1 MAGGYQKDVDR
12 RNIEPYNLDVDTVNT
27 GESRPMRIESYRQA
41 NVDDAFDAI
50 VIGSGIGGL
59 AAASLL
65 ARHAGRRVLVLER
78 HYTAGGFTHVFRR
91 PGYEWDVGVHYIG
104 QVNDPASPVR
114 AAFDHLTD
122 GRLHW
127 NAMPDVYD
135 RVILGGR
142 EYEFLS
148 GAERFRDRLK
158 QYFPSEGPAIDGYFR
173 AVRSCAK
180 SSGLYFA
187 SKAVPGPIERIAGSL
202 MRAPFLRRAGRT
214 TADTL
219 AGLGCSRELAGVLT
233 GQWGDYGLPPGRS
246 SFGIHSIVAE
256 HYFNGAAYPLG
267 GAGAILKTMLPAIE
281 AAGGKLLV
289 SADVKE
295 VLTDRGRAVGV
306 RMQDG
311 REFHAAIVIS
321 DAGAAFTYRSLLP
334 QVRETQDVLR
344 KIERIPPSMAHV
356 SLYVGLKSA
365 SEELGIAPTNLWI
378 CPGPDHD
385 ANVFRSEA
393 SSDAPLPV
401 IFISFPSAKDPSFA
415 SRYPGRATIEVVA
428 PAPFAWFEKWAG
440 TRWKHRGD
448 EYDRLKARWA
458 ERLKSEL
465 ENAVPQ
471 VRGRI
476 DCCELSTPLST
487 RSFTNHQSGEIYGL
501 AHVPERFR
509 LNCLGARTPV
519 RDLYLTGADVTT
531 AGVTGAMMGGV
542 LTASAILGR
551 NLMSVITK
559 GVGRS
564 SIRQAKPAALAS

>member
-1 MAGGYQKDVDR
+1 
-12 RNIEPYNLDVDTVNT
+12 
-27 GESRPMRIESYRQA
+27 MRIESYRQA
-41 NVDDAFDAI
+41 KVDDTFDAI

-59 AAASLL
+59 TAASLL
-65 ARHAGRRVLVLER
+65 ARHAGQRVLVLER
-78 HYTAGGFTHVFRR
+78 HYTAGGFTHVFHR

-114 AAFDHLTD
+114 AIFDHLTE
-122 GRLHW
+122 GNLRW

-148 GAERFRDRLK
+148 GVERFRDRLR

-180 SSGLYFA
+180 SSGLFFA
-187 SKAVPGPIERIAGSL
+187 SKAVPGPIERVAGAL

-214 TADTL
+214 TGDTL

-246 SFGIHSIVAE
+246 SFGIHAIVAE
-256 HYFNGAAYPLG
+256 HYFNGAAYPAG
-267 GAGAILKTMLPAIE
+267 GAGAILESMLPGIE
-281 AAGGKLLV
+281 TAGGKLLV

-295 VLTDRGRAVGV
+295 VVVDHGRAVGV

-311 REFHAAIVIS
+311 REFHAATVIS
-321 DAGAAFTYRSLLP
+321 DAGAANTYGRLLP
-334 QVRETQDVLR
+334 RVRETQEVMR

-356 SLYVGLKSA
+356 SLYVGLKST

-385 ANVFRSEA
+385 ANVSQAEA
-393 SSDAPLPV
+393 SRDAPLPV
-401 IFISFPSAKDPSFA
+401 VFISFPSAKDPSFT
-415 SRYPGRATIEVVA
+415 SRCPGRATIEVVA
-428 PAPFAWFEKWAG
+428 PAPFTWFEKWVG

-448 EYDRLKARWA
+448 EYEELKAGWT
-458 ERLKSEL
+458 ERLKNEL
-465 ENAVPQ
+465 ERAVPQ
-471 VRGRI
+471 VLGRI

-501 AHVPERFR
+501 APVPERFQ

-519 RDLYLTGADVTT
+519 GGLYLTGADVTT
-531 AGVTGAMMGGV
+531 AGVAGAMMGGV
-542 LTASAILGR
+542 VTASAILRR
-551 NLMSVITK
+551 NLMPVVTK
-559 GVGRS
+559 GAGPA
-564 SIRQAKPAALAS
+564 SIRRAKSARAS